1 MKLTI
6 EIPDAHTGEVLRYLA
21 GLIPA
26 GVELA
31 ADPAP
36 GHPELPL
43 VTCTTE
49 DDGDLR
55 WCVAGELDDPAAA
68 DPLKV
73 VMDDPIEDPRPRLIP
88 LPGKRYRN
96 RMGGEC
102 ECIAVDNTSIEC
114 RYDVGNFHYHHDGTP
129 FGHAS
134 REWECVEELPPI
146 VPQAKPGN
154 AH

>member
-6 EIPDAHTGEVLRYLA
+6 EIPDARTGDVLQFLA

-26 GVELA
+26 TVEA
-31 ADPAP
+31 TADPAP

-43 VTCTTE
+43 VTCATE

-73 VMDDPIEDPRPRLIP
+73 VMDDPVEDTRPRLKP
-88 LPGKRYRN
+88 ETGKTYRT
-96 RMGGEC
+96 REGIQMHVVGEYQADTDDI
-102 ECIAVDNTSIEC
+102 EAVCHLGSMYYRI
-114 RYDVGNFHYHHDGTP
+114 DGKPRVSHLLGT
-129 FGHAS
+129 G
-134 REWECVEELPPI
+134 WDLVEEIQP
-146 VPQAKPGN
+146 
-154 AH
+154 